1 MKKDYSIFEKNSL
14 QDIINSDELYSVADT
29 EKSDKDENYLSD
41 EEFKNN
47 YTFLESF
54 KKEKRTHIKVKKHV
68 KNHPPE
74 PVKEEIDESEN
85 ESDNRE
91 KLE

>member
-1 MKKDYSIFEKNSL
+1 MKNDYSVFEKIPL
-14 QDIINSDELYSVADT
+14 QDIINNDELYSDTDT
-29 EKSDKDENYLSD
+29 EKSDKEENYLSD

-54 KKEKRTHIKVKKHV
+54 KKEKRKPIKIKKQL
-68 KNHPPE
+68 KNPPPE

-85 ESDNRE
+85 ESDN
-91 KLE
+91 K

>member
-1 MKKDYSIFEKNSL
+1 MKNDYSVFEKIPL
-14 QDIINSDELYSVADT
+14 QDIINSDELYSDTDT
-29 EKSDKDENYLSD
+29 EKSDKEENYLSD

-54 KKEKRTHIKVKKHV
+54 KKEKRQHIKIKKHV
-68 KNHPPE
+68 KNPPPE

-85 ESDNRE
+85 ESDNT
-91 KLE
+91 